1 MAHELSIRADGF
13 VEHAFAAEEGAGW
26 HGLGQP
32 MPEDASIEDWVKGSG
47 MDWQIKRSRVR
58 YSIGDDAGPLP
69 LWNDKHV
76 LFRSDSHKPLGLVSD
91 EYKVVQPREVI
102 EFFRDLV
109 ESAGFKLS
117 TAGCLF
123 GGQRFW
129 ALAKLDEVTIA
140 GWDKVGGYLL
150 LSTSCDGSMATEARE
165 TTVRVVCNNTLS
177 MARMGGSA
185 RVKVTHRSKFDAAAV
200 KDRLGLGL
208 EHFHQFAVVADALSR
223 INLDAAAARRF
234 TNTLF
239 GTAESV
245 RAHAGEEKVLSLFSG
260 AGKGAGQPG
269 SFGTAWGLLNAVT
282 EYTDWH
288 KTAKTADHRTD
299 SAWYGDGNALKER
312 ALATIVEQML

>member
-1 MAHELSIRADGF
+1 MAHELSIRKDGF
-13 VEHAFAAEEGAGW
+13 VEHAYAAAEGVGW

-32 MPEDASIEDWVKGSG
+32 MDDNATVDDWVKSAG

-58 YSIGDDAGPLP
+58 YSTGDDSGPLP
-69 LWNDKHV
+69 LWDDKHV
-76 LFRSDSHKPLGLVSD
+76 LFRSDTQKPLGLVSD

-109 ESAGFKLS
+109 EGAGFRLS

-177 MARMGGSA
+177 MARMGGNA
-185 RVKVTHRSKFDAAAV
+185 RVKVSHRSKFDAAAV

-208 EHFHQFAVVADALSR
+208 EHFHQFAAVADALSL
-223 INLDAAAARRF
+223 IQVDSLAARRF

-260 AGKGAGQPG
+260 AGKGASEVG
-269 SFGTAWGLLNAVT
+269 SAGTAWGLLNAVT

-299 SAWYGDGNALKER
+299 SAWYGEGNTLKER
-312 ALATIVEQML
+312 ALAAIVEQML